1 MSRIGKLPVTIP
13 AGVEVKFADSTVTV
27 KGPKGELTQWVDENL
42 VNINIEDGQ
51 LTVTRDYDAKERKAA
66 HGLYRTLIHNM
77 VVGVTDG
84 FEKKLQIVGVGYRC
98 EKKGDTLVLNLG
110 YSHPLE
116 MTDPEGITTE
126 APSQTDIIVRGISKE
141 LVGNYAAVIRQHRPP
156 EPYKGKGIKYVDETI
171 IRKEGKSGAK

>member
-1 MSRIGKLPVTIP
+1 
-13 AGVEVKFADSTVTV
+13 
-27 KGPKGELTQWVDENL
+27 
-42 VNINIEDGQ
+42 
-51 LTVTRDYDAKERKAA
+51 
-66 HGLYRTLIHNM
+66 M

-110 YSHPLE
+110 YSHTIE

>member
-51 LTVTRDYDAKERKAA
+51 LTVTRDNDAKERRSA

-98 EKKGDTLVLNLG
+98 EKKGNTLVLNLG
-110 YSHPLE
+110 YSHPIE

>member
-51 LTVTRDYDAKERKAA
+51 LTVTRDNDAKERKSA

-110 YSHPLE
+110 YSHTIE

>member
-51 LTVTRDYDAKERKAA
+51 LTVTRDNDAKERKSA

-110 YSHPLE
+110 YSHTIE
-116 MTDPEGITTE
+116 MTDPEDITTE

>member
-51 LTVTRDYDAKERKAA
+51 LTVTRDNDAKERKSA

-84 FEKKLQIVGVGYRC
+84 FEKK
-98 EKKGDTLVLNLG
+98 GDTLVLNLG
-110 YSHPLE
+110 YSHTIE